1 MQVTTIGLDIA
12 KNVFQVHGIDAAEK
26 VVVRKQLRRRQVLEF
41 FKALPAC
48 LVGMEACATAHYWA
62 RELTKLGHRVRL
74 MPAKD
79 VKAYVKR
86 NKNDAADAEA
96 ICEAARRPTV
106 RFVQIK
112 STEQQGR
119 LMLHRARDLLMRQ
132 RTQVINAMRAHLAEL
147 GIVAAQG
154 RDGIK
159 ELLKIIASEAD
170 ARLPVDAHT
179 SLVVL
184 AAELQAMQT
193 LIGSIEKRIMVQHRL
208 SEASKRLKSIPGI
221 GLIGATAIAA
231 TVPDPKVFGSGRAF
245 AAWIGLVPRED
256 STGGKQKLGPISKR
270 GDRYL
275 RRILVVGAC
284 AVLRY
289 ARHKPE
295 KYPWLTKLLERKPFK
310 VVAVALANKIS
321 TISKSSMTRSAIA
334 PETISCSVWVVTNS
348 LFSCEIRVRPRPL
361 TKSCD
366 GYVPLWS
373 NQQPAMATLSSQSLR
388 WGLPPSRQET
398 ARRPCGGTPI

>member
-1 MQVTTIGLDIA
+1 MRSTKVMQGIKSRLRHSGHREALKPEASVAIDVVDGAGSRQRAPDRLIVVDKSHQGPVHMQVTTIDLDIA
-12 KNVFQVHGIDAAEK
+12 KNVFQVAAEK

-48 LVGMEACATAHYWA
+48 LVGMEACATAHNWA
-62 RELTKLGHRVRL
+62 RELTKLGHRGWL

-96 ICEAARRPTV
+96 ICEAARRPTL

-112 STEQQGR
+112 STEQQGG

-179 SLVVL
+179 SFVVL

-193 LIGSIEKRIMVQHRL
+193 LIGSIEKRIMVQHRS
-208 SEASKRLKSIPGI
+208 SEASWRLKSIPGI
-221 GLIGATAIAA
+221 GLTGASAIVA
-231 TVPDPKVFGSGRAF
+231 TVPDPKVFRSGRDF
-245 AAWIGLVPRED
+245 AAWIGIVPREN
-256 STGGKQKLGPISKR
+256 STGGKQEFGPISKR
-270 GDRYL
+270 GDRYAT
-275 RRILVVGAC
+275 ILVVGAC

-289 ARHKPE
+289 TRHKPE

-310 VVAVALANKIS
+310 VVAVALANK
-321 TISKSSMTRSAIA
+321 MARIA
-334 PETISCSVWVVTNS
+334 WALLAKGDTY
-348 LFSCEIRVRPRPL
+348 RV
-361 TKSCD
+361 
-366 GYVPLWS
+366 
-373 NQQPAMATLSSQSLR
+373 PALAAAT
-388 WGLPPSRQET
+388 
-398 ARRPCGGTPI
+398 